1 MCVFTIEG
9 KLVTIFGQHG
19 NKSGKFNIPYA
30 VCVDADGFVY
40 VCDISNH
47 RVQVF

>member
-1 MCVFTIEG
+1 M
-9 KLVTIFGQHG
+9 TIFSQYGD
-19 NKSGKFNIPYA
+19 KSGEFNIPYG

-40 VCDISNH
+40 VCDTSNH